1 MVDILNGAA
10 CLFEQVPTS
19 DNRYWK
25 EQKEIQEYSEALK
38 KGIANNLDK
47 NDETGDIKFSCGNWE

>member
-1 MVDILNGAA
+1 MK
-10 CLFEQVPTS
+10 
-19 DNRYWK
+19 RYWK

-47 NDETGDIKFSCGNWE
+47 NDETGDIKI

>member
-38 KGIANNLDK
+38 KGIAIIW
-47 NDETGDIKFSCGNWE
+47 IKTMRQEI